1 MNNRTGSPADSLHEE
16 FTAATQ
22 LLALLSE
29 EQACLI
35 KADVEKLAAL
45 SEEKTRLV
53 AHMSELALRRHA
65 ALGAMGFPASEAGM
79 QVWLQPPQQET
90 SQAAGR
96 TWNELLDIAAK
107 AKELNRVNGLL
118 IGQHLARNQ
127 QALNVLQGNQPAG
140 TIYDRNGQTASAA
153 STRRL
158 VVG

>member
-1 MNNRTGSPADSLHEE
+1 MNHRTNNPAHSLHDE
-16 FTAATQ
+16 FTTATQ
-22 LLALLSE
+22 LLELLSE
-29 EQACLI
+29 EQSCLI
-35 KADVEKLAAL
+35 KADVEKLAVL

-53 AHMSELALRRHA
+53 ARMSELALRRHA

-79 QVWLQPPQQET
+79 QIWLQAPQQEA
-90 SQAAGR
+90 SQAASK

-140 TIYDRNGQTASAA
+140 PIYGRNGQTTSTA